1 MKTLMIAL
9 TALGLLT
16 PRHQEDGVLIHSP
29 QDDLKKNLAGAYS
42 RAADWLVSQQD
53 DKGAWKAGPAGK
65 EQPSIAYTG
74 LIVAAL
80 AEAPADLRAK
90 YKPAI
95 DKGVGFIA
103 SKQNADGSFGEG
115 PAAGYYKVYT
125 TSISL
130 MALSLASPDK
140 KDAIGNARGYIKNN
154 QLKEGADKGSLGYGD
169 KEPKFENGKLIEK
182 SSIPNLSTTGFAAE
196 GMARSGLPKDDQFW
210 KLVIEYVQKCQN
222 NSETNNDPQ
231 FVARLKEKGL
241 SVGDDGGLFYAADPA
256 DTKAGTVKLTDKT
269 IIQSYGSMTYDGIK
283 TYVYAGHRRDSPE
296 VKTAVEWIRRNY
308 TLDAHPG
315 FVFNPAAKTHLRGL
329 YYYYLVM
336 ARALDACGE
345 RPLMTPDGKSRDWP
359 VELGEHLLQT
369 MRDAKVWRNDNPA
382 WYEGDSVLVT
392 GYVLNVLDVLL
403 HYVR

>member
-9 TALGLLT
+9 TALGLLA
-16 PRHQEDGVLIHSP
+16 PP
-29 QDDLKKNLAGAYS
+29 QDDLKKNLVGAYS

-90 YKPAI
+90 YKAAI
-95 DKGVGFIA
+95 DKGVGFIV

-115 PAAGYYKVYT
+115 PAGGYYKVYT

-154 QLKEGADKGSLGYGD
+154 QLKEGPDKGSLGYGD
-169 KEPKFENGKLIEK
+169 KEPKFENGKLVEK

-231 FVARLKEKGL
+231 FIARLKEKGL

-283 TYVYAGHRRDSPE
+283 TYLYSGLPKDDPR
-296 VKTAVEWIRRNY
+296 VKAALDWVRKNYSVE
-308 TLDAHPG
+308 AHPG
-315 FVFNPAAKTHLRGL
+315 FAFDVKTRTHIMGL
-329 YYYYLVM
+329 FYYYLLM
-336 ARALDACGE
+336 ARAFDALGE
-345 RPLMTPDGKSRDWP
+345 KTFTTFDGKVHKWAN
-359 VELGEHLLQT
+359 ELGEQLLKVQKDEKMWVNEN
-369 MRDAKVWRNDNPA
+369 MRWQ
-382 WYEGDSVLVT
+382 EDSPVLVT
-392 GYVLNVLDVLL
+392 SYVLNVLNAVMK
-403 HYVR
+403 YVD